1 MPEIAHEPLPAAC
14 IPSNS
19 SPRRLRAV
27 FIVVVPF
34 RPLLR
39 PHRRLARDGKRG
51 ACRRCVSKPPDP
63 ASGGF
68 RGRRADRHSGAL
80 GQNVVVEN
88 KPGAGGMLATRD
100 VLSQPSDGYTLL
112 LCTHFES
119 INTVL
124 YRNPLYA
131 LRDVA
136 PISLIAKYYYGLAL
150 SNAIPATT
158 FEQFVAYAKAH
169 PGEVGYISIGI
180 GSAQEILARQLERL
194 TGMSMNRIP
203 YRGGPQVMQDLLSG
217 IVHFYVAPTLQVLPQ
232 YESQH
237 LKILAVSS
245 PQRLD
250 VAPEIPTLVEKGIDF
265 VRYGWL
271 GICAR
276 AGTPPPIM
284 ELLHRNVVAIVAM
297 PEYQAMI
304 TKAGSIP
311 ISSSPAELADVLSQ
325 TVDDVAATIREF
337 GMQQDQ

>member
-1 MPEIAHEPLPAAC
+1 MSLCGGLIAALLAAASVSHAADPFPTRPIRLVVGFGAGGPTDIPA
-14 IPSNS
+14 
-19 SPRRLRAV
+19 RFV
-27 FIVVVPF
+27 
-34 RPLLR
+34 
-39 PHRRLARDGKRG
+39 
-51 ACRRCVSKPPDP
+51 
-63 ASGGF
+63 
-68 RGRRADRHSGAL
+68 ADRLGARL

-124 YRNPLYA
+124 YRNPQYA
-131 LRDVA
+131 LRDIA
-136 PISLIAKYYYGLAL
+136 PISLVAKYYYGLAL
-150 SNAIPATT
+150 SSAIPAAT

-169 PGEVGYISIGI
+169 PGEVGYISIGS
-180 GSAQEILARQLERL
+180 GSAQEIMARQLERL

-203 YRGGPQVMQDLLSG
+203 YRGGPQVMQDLISG
-217 IVHFYVAPTLQVLPQ
+217 IVHFYVAPTLAVLPQ
-232 YESQH
+232 YESRQ

-250 VAPEIPTLVEKGIDF
+250 VAPEIPTLREKGIDF

-271 GICAR
+271 GVCAR
-276 AGTPPPIM
+276 AGTPPPII
-284 ELLHRNVVAIVAM
+284 ELLNRNIVAIVAT
-297 PEYQAMI
+297 PEYQALI
-304 TKAGSIP
+304 EKAGSLP
-311 ISSSPAELADVLSQ
+311 IASPPAELAGVLTQ

>member
-1 MPEIAHEPLPAAC
+1 LSLCGGLIAALLAAASVSHAADPFPTRPIRLVVGFGAGGPTDIPARFVAE
-14 IPSNS
+14 
-19 SPRRLRAV
+19 RLG
-27 FIVVVPF
+27 
-34 RPLLR
+34 
-39 PHRRLARDGKRG
+39 AR
-51 ACRRCVSKPPDP
+51 
-63 ASGGF
+63 
-68 RGRRADRHSGAL
+68 L

-124 YRNPLYA
+124 YRNPQYA
-131 LRDVA
+131 LRDIA
-136 PISLIAKYYYGLAL
+136 PISLVAKYYYGLAL
-150 SNAIPATT
+150 SNAIPAAT

-169 PGEVGYISIGI
+169 PGEIGYISIGS
-180 GSAQEILARQLERL
+180 GSAQEIMARQLERL

-203 YRGGPQVMQDLLSG
+203 YRGGPQVMQDLISG
-217 IVHFYVAPTLQVLPQ
+217 IVHFYVAPTLAVLPQ
-232 YESQH
+232 YESRQ

-250 VAPEIPTLVEKGIDF
+250 VAPEIPTLREKGIDF

-271 GICAR
+271 GVCAR
-276 AGTPPPIM
+276 AGTPPPII
-284 ELLHRNVVAIVAM
+284 ELLNRNIVAIVAT
-297 PEYQAMI
+297 PEYQALI
-304 TKAGSIP
+304 EKAGSLP
-311 ISSSPAELADVLSQ
+311 IASSPAELAGVLTQ

>member
-1 MPEIAHEPLPAAC
+1 MPSLSRSRSSLRCALLAVLLAAANAAC
-14 IPSNS
+14 AADAYPSRPIRLVVGFGAGGPTDIPA
-19 SPRRLRAV
+19 R
-27 FIVVVPF
+27 FIAEKLGS
-34 RPLLR
+34 R
-39 PHRRLARDGKRG
+39 
-51 ACRRCVSKPPDP
+51 
-63 ASGGF
+63 
-68 RGRRADRHSGAL
+68 L

-124 YRNPLYA
+124 YRNPQYA
-131 LRDVA
+131 LRDLA
-136 PISLIAKYYYGLAL
+136 PISLIAKYYYGLGL
-150 SNAIPATT
+150 SNTIPADT

-169 PGEVGYISIGI
+169 PGEVGYISIGS

-194 TGMSMNRIP
+194 AGMSMNRIP

-232 YESQH
+232 YESRK

-245 PQRLD
+245 PRRLD
-250 VAPEIPTLVEKGIDF
+250 VAPEIPTLLEKGIDF

-271 GICAR
+271 GMCAR
-276 AGTPPPIM
+276 AGTPPPIV

-297 PEYQAMI
+297 PEYQALI
-304 TKAGSIP
+304 AKSGSIP
-311 ISSSPAELADVLSQ
+311 ISSSPEELAGVLTQ

>member
-1 MPEIAHEPLPAAC
+1 MSLCGGLIAALLAAASVSHAADPFPTRPIRLVVGFGAGGPTDIPARFVAE
-14 IPSNS
+14 
-19 SPRRLRAV
+19 RLG
-27 FIVVVPF
+27 
-34 RPLLR
+34 
-39 PHRRLARDGKRG
+39 AR
-51 ACRRCVSKPPDP
+51 
-63 ASGGF
+63 
-68 RGRRADRHSGAL
+68 L

-124 YRNPLYA
+124 YRNPQYA
-131 LRDVA
+131 LRDIA
-136 PISLIAKYYYGLAL
+136 PISLVAKYYYGLAL
-150 SNAIPATT
+150 SNAIPAAT

-169 PGEVGYISIGI
+169 PGEIGYISIGS
-180 GSAQEILARQLERL
+180 GSAQEIMARQLERL

-203 YRGGPQVMQDLLSG
+203 YRGGPQVMQDLISG
-217 IVHFYVAPTLQVLPQ
+217 IVHFYVAPTLAVLPQ
-232 YESQH
+232 YESRQ

-250 VAPEIPTLVEKGIDF
+250 VAPEIPTLREKGIDF

-271 GICAR
+271 GVCAR
-276 AGTPPPIM
+276 AGTPPPII
-284 ELLHRNVVAIVAM
+284 ELLNRNIVAIVAT
-297 PEYQAMI
+297 PEYQALI
-304 TKAGSIP
+304 EKAGSLP
-311 ISSSPAELADVLSQ
+311 IASSPAELAGVLTQ